1 MYRNVYYNS
10 RESIAYLF
18 TWDNNGNRVVKK
30 EIYSPYFYVETNQ
43 DKYDAISI
51 FNTKLKKKIF
61 RNSFER
67 NKAAQDGAVKRLY
80 HNIQV
85 EQQFLIEKYKDDY
98 EKPEFS
104 ANPLKVCF
112 LDIEVYSPDEFPE
125 AKDAKH
131 PINLITIYDNL
142 SETFYTWGC
151 KPYTPSRKLSLI
163 HISEP
168 TRPY

>member
-1 MYRNVYYNS
+1 VYRNVYYNS
-10 RESIAYLF
+10 REALAYLF
-18 TWDNNGNRVVKK
+18 TWDKNGKRVVKK
-30 EIYSPYFYVETNQ
+30 EPYSPYFYIETNQ
-43 DKYDAISI
+43 DNADALSI
-51 FNTKLKKKIF
+51 FKTKLKKKVF
-61 RNSFER
+61 PNAFER
-67 NKAAQDGAVKRLY
+67 NKAAQDGAIKRLF

-85 EQQFLIEKYKDDY
+85 EQQFLIEKFKDEY

-151 KPYTPSRKLSLI
+151 KPYTPSRKNVV
-163 HISEP
+163 
-168 TRPY
+168 